1 MPILIREANGNRY
14 VLNLAL
20 PDDSLITVERDPAP
34 CDFYAVRAIS
44 EDGIP
49 ASHGRAPTM
58 ADLEE
63 LAELL
68 ARYEQAVFQL
78 ILADELD
85 ALGLR
90 FDIPKLSSES
100 MFKSLRVAKRA
111 DDSGLLAPILQ
122 RIGS

>member
-1 MPILIREANGNRY
+1 
-14 VLNLAL
+14 
-20 PDDSLITVERDPAP
+20 
-34 CDFYAVRAIS
+34 
-44 EDGIP
+44 
-49 ASHGRAPTM
+49 M

-90 FDIPKLSSES
+90 FDIPRLSSES